1 MRQRQQYQRT
11 EGHGA
16 TLSSNAVHLF
26 NDYAVLDGENK
37 VFVLGNLVR
46 MVLNGN
52 HGRVEYKRPVNY
64 DDSKKQSITCYFHVY
79 SEVTRDGSIVRGM
92 YKSSS
97 PPALH
102 ELPFCDIISHT
113 NMSVTEEGTLTIPEE
128 ELTEIQATASTRLQ
142 PRPTQVRRTR
152 TSVERM
158 VNQFVCDEGIART
171 VVSPEQSSADGPRR
185 SGRTRTVIS
194 YNTA

>member
-1 MRQRQQYQRT
+1 M
-11 EGHGA
+11 
-16 TLSSNAVHLF
+16 
-26 NDYAVLDGENK
+26 LDGENK

-102 ELPFCDIISHT
+102 KLPFCDIISHT

-158 VNQFVCDEGIART
+158 VNQFACDEGIART